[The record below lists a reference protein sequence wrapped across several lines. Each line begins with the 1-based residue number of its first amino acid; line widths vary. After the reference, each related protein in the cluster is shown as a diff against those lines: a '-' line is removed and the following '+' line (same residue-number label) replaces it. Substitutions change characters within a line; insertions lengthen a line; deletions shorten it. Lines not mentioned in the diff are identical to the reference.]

1 MFNHIGRKIKG
12 LAKFIC
18 WLGIILSVLVGIIMI
33 VGGSN
38 VDVSGVEGA
47 EALQSLGWVGGVLFI
62 IIGCLASW
70 IGSFFTY
77 GFGQLIENTDKMANR
92 Q

>member
-33 VGGSN
+33 LGGSN

-62 IIGCLASW
+62 IIGCLVSW